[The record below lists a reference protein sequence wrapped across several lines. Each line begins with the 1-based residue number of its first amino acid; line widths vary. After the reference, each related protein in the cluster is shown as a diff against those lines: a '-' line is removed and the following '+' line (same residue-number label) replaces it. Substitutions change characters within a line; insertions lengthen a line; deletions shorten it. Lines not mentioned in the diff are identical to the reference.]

1 MQGDPLLLGP
11 NQVGLNRDPSW
22 AALAGNH
29 DTLRVGDGL
38 PAFMN

>member
-11 NQVGLNRDPSW
+11 NQAGLNRDPSW
-22 AALAGNH
+22 AALAG
-29 DTLRVGDGL
+29 DDDSCSLAVA